1 MFYSIRKVMALTAT
15 SLGILA
21 ISMYLPWMVPNPAA
35 TRIPDIGL
43 ITRGF
48 RFDEVE
54 ILVLVVATVAS
65 GFAFTVP
72 SDLSKGGLLFALGLS
87 YAVLP
92 HFLIV
97 YPNAGWVFQKFAPT
111 FAGPALATVAGCL
124 AVAAGTAV
132 ICMQDADSLHELF
145 G

>member
-1 MFYSIRKVMALTAT
+1 
-15 SLGILA
+15 
-21 ISMYLPWMVPNPAA
+21 MYLPWMVPNPAA

-48 RFDEVE
+48 RFDEIE

-65 GFAFTVP
+65 SFALIVP
-72 SDLSKGGLLFALGLS
+72 SDLSKGGLLCVLGLS

-97 YPNAGWVFQKFAPT
+97 CLHAGWVFQKFVPT
-111 FAGPALATVAGCL
+111 FVGPALASIAGCL
-124 AVAAGTAV
+124 TVAAGT
-132 ICMQDADSLHELF
+132 ILLQDSVQARS
-145 G
+145 